1 MTDSP
6 TIEVKNVNE
15 NEKRI
20 IMHSDASS
28 AKIYYSNKDDEVT
41 TSSTLYTV
49 PFSIYG
55 TTYFK
60 LIAVAAWS

>member
-1 MTDSP
+1 
-6 TIEVKNVNE
+6 
-15 NEKRI
+15 
-20 IMHSDASS
+20 MHSDASS

-60 LIAVAAWS
+60 LIAVADGYGASAPTEDSKVSGFKTYGKY